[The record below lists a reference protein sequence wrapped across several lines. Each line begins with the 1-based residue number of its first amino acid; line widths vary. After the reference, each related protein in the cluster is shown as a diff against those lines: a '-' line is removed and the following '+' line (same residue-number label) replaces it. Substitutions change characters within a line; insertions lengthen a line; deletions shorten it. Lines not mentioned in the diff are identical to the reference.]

1 MVFIDDE
8 IKDIQTTIKEIH
20 KALFKVDKHLD
31 KALPM
36 MEEGIKQFNQVV
48 RGIVKDINTVRNG
61 TINIASKFPSRTIYI
76 ALLIFIDIFLW
87 IFVLLLIFY
96 LIKSLRNYY
105 CKSNESNDDS
115 KMPLKILNNL
125 RYSPNHEFNSSS
137 IKASSSNF
145 IDSDRNFLLS
155 SNS

>member
-61 TINIASKFPSRTIYI
+61 TINIASKVIS
-76 ALLIFIDIFLW
+76 
-87 IFVLLLIFY
+87 
-96 LIKSLRNYY
+96 
-105 CKSNESNDDS
+105 
-115 KMPLKILNNL
+115 
-125 RYSPNHEFNSSS
+125 
-137 IKASSSNF
+137 
-145 IDSDRNFLLS
+145 
-155 SNS
+155 